1 MAAAA
6 WDLEEKNFAEG
17 ARVAEN
23 YSVVYDSTRTN
34 LWWWLTWSPVF
45 LVASLMVLIVLRD
58 AWRLRRQSQ
67 PQKLLFLA
75 ILVLVCASVGLRT
88 SFRYYVSRHFY
99 HYYGPYTTI
108 EGVVKNYEVFR
119 TSNSIGEQFDVND
132 IHFGYIDMIQQNC
145 FHRAAGNG
153 GPIHEGLQVRISYAI
168 LHVSPCIVKL
178 EVSQEKH

>member
-6 WDLEEKNFAEG
+6 WVLQKKNFAER

-34 LWWWLTWSPVF
+34 LWRWLSWSPVF
-45 LVASLMVLIVLRD
+45 LVALLMVLIVLRD

-67 PQKLLFLA
+67 HEKLLLLA
-75 ILVLVCASVGLRT
+75 IVVLVCSSVGLRT
-88 SFRYYVSRHFY
+88 SARYYVRRHFY

-119 TSNSIGEQFDVND
+119 TTAVQ
-132 IHFGYIDMIQQNC
+132 
-145 FHRAAGNG
+145 
-153 GPIHEGLQVRISYAI
+153 IS
-168 LHVSPCIVKL
+168 
-178 EVSQEKH
+178 